1 MAVLARSSGSR
12 LALLAVTQ
20 FLVATDFDIVFVALP
35 SIGRA
40 LGFSGTS
47 LQWVVSAYTVA
58 LGGLLLLGGRLA
70 DRVGAR
76 RVFTA
81 GLALFGLASLLGG
94 FALVPG
100 WLVGARAVQG
110 LGAALLTP
118 ATLRL
123 MSGFDDRDRAF
134 AVWGAAGSLGAALGA
149 AGGGLLTSAFG
160 WEAVLWVN
168 VPVVAVAVTASFV
181 VLEPDGPAAR
191 GSFDVPGAVL
201 GTAGALLLVYGI
213 VAGSLLVGAGGVL
226 VLAVFGLVER
236 RSADPL
242 LPPLPVGRPAAVAFL
257 FMGAVGTAYY
267 LITTFLQDTLGFSV
281 LEAGAAFLPL
291 SALSMIGSGLVFPR
305 LVRLLGVS
313 STVVVGMAG
322 LGVGLGVLAMGLA
335 GGSYWTLLPGLGWAL
350 FAGIA
355 FPAVFRSA
363 GASVE
368 PARQGVAGAV
378 VSTAQYVG
386 GAVGLATLL
395 AVLGGGTAA
404 GLGAAALALVAAVV
418 AVVRRGAS
426 ASIR

>member
-1 MAVLARSSGSR
+1 
-12 LALLAVTQ
+12 
-20 FLVATDFDIVFVALP
+20 
-35 SIGRA
+35 
-40 LGFSGTS
+40 
-47 LQWVVSAYTVA
+47 
-58 LGGLLLLGGRLA
+58 
-70 DRVGAR
+70 
-76 RVFTA
+76 
-81 GLALFGLASLLGG
+81 
-94 FALVPG
+94 
-100 WLVGARAVQG
+100 
-110 LGAALLTP
+110 
-118 ATLRL
+118 

-168 VPVVAVAVTASFV
+168 VPVVAVAVAASFV
-181 VLEPDGPAAR
+181 VLEPDGAAAR

-313 STVVVGMAG
+313 RTVVVGMAG

-395 AVLGGGTAA
+395 AVLGGGAAA